1 MSWTW
6 LSFIFYPH
14 FFQFYGNRWWIG
26 SDRTFLIQSLKSK
39 RRKNKKKNW
48 HNRSV
53 FIHTRLLEI
62 RIRAHI
68 SIESARNAVIR
79 LSRASKYGM
88 AQSVLFHELRKE
100 RDCKIVYGSIMFEQ
114 IWEFIM
120 SLVTV
125 VLSWFGIEL
134 GKSVVLVEEHKDSQ
148 VTPQVLQQVMPQ
160 DPQESNEAQLP

>member
-1 MSWTW
+1 
-6 LSFIFYPH
+6 
-14 FFQFYGNRWWIG
+14 
-26 SDRTFLIQSLKSK
+26 
-39 RRKNKKKNW
+39 
-48 HNRSV
+48 
-53 FIHTRLLEI
+53 
-62 RIRAHI
+62 
-68 SIESARNAVIR
+68 
-79 LSRASKYGM
+79 M
-88 AQSVLFHELRKE
+88 AQRAVLFHELRKE

-148 VTPQVLQQVMPQ
+148 VTPQVLPQVMPQ